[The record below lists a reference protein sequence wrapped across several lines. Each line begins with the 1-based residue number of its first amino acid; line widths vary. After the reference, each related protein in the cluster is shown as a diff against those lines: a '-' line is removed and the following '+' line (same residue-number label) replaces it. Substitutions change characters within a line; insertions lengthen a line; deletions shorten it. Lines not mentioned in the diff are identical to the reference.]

1 MIVIDMDIPEERTD
15 MRIFKD
21 GSVTIPIGH
30 KPWVKILQ
38 AKEIVCC
45 ADCKH
50 FREHCT
56 SDDGAAL
63 GECTNPDC
71 PVFIGGEVTGDWFCA
86 NSERKEVPA

>member
-21 GSVTIPIGH
+21 GSATIPIGH

-38 AKEIVCC
+38 VKEIVRC

-50 FREHCT
+50 FR
-56 SDDGAAL
+56 
-63 GECTNPDC
+63 
-71 PVFIGGEVTGDWFCA
+71 
-86 NSERKEVPA
+86 